1 MPLHRFRV
9 GQMMELDPVHTPD
22 RAPGRTYK
30 ILQLLPEAW
39 GAVRY
44 RIKSILE
51 LADRVVDEGDFGEVG
66 DGQGVIWDRMA
77 PAGKGEAGA
86 IANGPTVP
94 PGIAAPADPEAGT
107 VRDTSRTA
115 AAVRLDIHVG
125 LDPEDTWSVSA
136 GPDRPPLASFRV
148 RLHAVAFAR
157 AVAFSRGVE
166 MIVHDAAG
174 ASIRHP
180 RASLTY
186 PARLD

>member
-9 GQMMELDPVHTPD
+9 GQMMELDPVNTPG

-51 LADRVVDEGDFGEVG
+51 PVDRVVDEGDFGEVG
-66 DGQGVIWDRMA
+66 DGQGVIWDRMV
-77 PAGKGEAGA
+77 PAGTGEAGA
-86 IANGPTVP
+86 IATGPAVP
-94 PGIAAPADPEAGT
+94 
-107 VRDTSRTA
+107 V
-115 AAVRLDIHVG
+115 VDIHVG

-166 MIVHDAAG
+166 MIVHDAG
-174 ASIRHP
+174 GSLIRHP